1 MEMEENS
8 PKDFVRFEG
17 LKMYYDTSSGG
28 LLKRK
33 KSVVK
38 ALDDINITVKK
49 GEILGLAGESGSG
62 KTTAGEIL
70 VRLQDQTEGQITIG
84 DRSFSSDSKMK
95 RADEKAFRKEVQ
107 MIFQDPYETLN
118 PRFTIFKTI
127 AEPLI
132 IHGLKDKKEIERLVI
147 EALETAELRPAD
159 QFMHRFPHEL
169 SGGQRQR
176 VAIARGIVINPQ
188 VLVADEPVSMLDV
201 SIRAGILNLL
211 RRLRKDM
218 GLTMLYIS
226 HDLSTIK
233 YLCDNIAIMY
243 LGKILEYGP
252 VHEVI
257 DNPQHPYTKA
267 LLSAVPVPDPD
278 FVRNRIEIDGEVADQ
293 INLPI
298 GCRFAPRCPFATEA
312 CLSCDHTLEN
322 RGEDHWSACI
332 YTSDEQVPF
341 DAREDDAAP
350 YVLKVEA

>member
-1 MEMEENS
+1 MKTHET
-8 PKDFVRFEG
+8 DHYVRFEG
-17 LKMYYDTSSGG
+17 LKKYYDTSSSG
-28 LLKRK
+28 LLKRNH
-33 KSVVK
+33 SVVK
-38 ALDDINITVKK
+38 ALDDINITIKK

-70 VRLQDQTEGQITIG
+70 VRLQEQTEGVITIG
-84 DRSFSSDSKMK
+84 NQSYSSETKMK
-95 RADEKAFRKEVQ
+95 RSEEKAFRKEVQ

-118 PRFTIFKTI
+118 PRFTIFNTI

-132 IHGLKDKKEIERLVI
+132 IHGLKDKEQIEQLVI
-147 EALETAELRPAD
+147 QALETAELRPAR
-159 QFMHRFPHEL
+159 QYMHRYPHEL

-176 VAIARGIVINPQ
+176 VAIARGIVINPK

-211 RRLRKDM
+211 RRIRKEM

-252 VHEVI
+252 VNEVI
-257 DNPQHPYTKA
+257 ENPQHPYTQA

-278 FVRNRIEIDGEVADQ
+278 YVRKRIEIDGEVADQ
-293 INLPI
+293 INLPK
-298 GCRFAPRCPFATEA
+298 GCRFAPRCPFATND
-312 CLSCDHTLEN
+312 CLSCDHTLFERSN
-322 RGEDHWSACI
+322 NHFSACI
-332 YTSDEQVPF
+332 YKKNEQVSF
-341 DAREDDAAP
+341 TSRGDDTNP
-350 YVLKVEA
+350 YEEVRNM